1 MPLDFPPSPA
11 LNEIYSYNGSSW
23 QWNGRA
29 WNGLQQATGIQKSN
43 IWAKQNLLIPKRG
56 FGLNSGYN
64 GTTDQRR
71 TAAGTIPGLKHY
83 IERDSGEFSST
94 PDPWTPAQITTSL
107 WLDAADVSTII
118 LNGSTVSQWNDKSGN
133 SRNVSQANASLQ
145 PLYTLN
151 GLNSL
156 NIANFDGSND
166 VLNGIAMSNFFS
178 PTSYSAFVVGR
189 ARTIVTDDV
198 NGYPNE
204 AFYGDAGGYVAM
216 YLRSSNLIGA
226 YNWDGT
232 NKVATTAYTAN
243 TFVIGYAE
251 LSGSNIRIR
260 TNGGSETITATS
272 ATQVLTG
279 TIQIGRNWNSDV
291 YCLDGEIAEVIF
303 TNAALSN
310 TNRQLI
316 EGYLAHKWGMQANL
330 PNDHP
335 YKSSAPTV

>member
-1 MPLDFPPSPA
+1 MRR
-11 LNEIYSYNGSSW
+11 W
-23 QWNGRA
+23 R
-29 WNGLQQATGIQKSN
+29 
-43 IWAKQNLLIPKRG
+43 
-56 FGLNSGYN
+56 LNSGYCGN
-64 GTTDQRR
+64 TDQRR
-71 TAAGTIPGLKHY
+71 TNAGTIPILKHY
-83 IERDSGEFSST
+83 MERDLGEFSST
-94 PDPWTPAQITTSL
+94 PNPWTPAQITTSL

-118 LNGSTVSQWNDKSGN
+118 LNSTTISQWNDKSGN
-133 SRNVSQANASLQ
+133 IRNVSQANAALQ
-145 PLYTLN
+145 PLYTLS

-166 VLNGIAMSNFFS
+166 VLNGIAMANFFS

-189 ARTIVTDDV
+189 ARTIVTNTV
-198 NGYPNE
+198 NGYENE
-204 AFYGDAGGYVAM
+204 AFYGDGGGYVAM

-226 YNWDGT
+226 YNYDGA
-232 NKVATTAYTAN
+232 NRVATTAYTAN

-272 ATQVLTG
+272 ATGSLTG
-279 TIQIGRNWNSDV
+279 TLQLGRNYNSDV

-316 EGYLAHKWGMQANL
+316 EGYLAWKWGLQANL

-335 YKSSAPTV
+335 YKNSAP

>member
-1 MPLDFPPSPA
+1 MRR
-11 LNEIYSYNGSSW
+11 W
-23 QWNGRA
+23 R
-29 WNGLQQATGIQKSN
+29 
-43 IWAKQNLLIPKRG
+43 
-56 FGLNSGYN
+56 LNSGYCGN
-64 GTTDQRR
+64 TDQRR
-71 TAAGTIPGLKHY
+71 TKAGTIPELKHY
-83 IERDSGEFSST
+83 IERDLGEFSST

-118 LNGSTVSQWNDKSGN
+118 LNSTTISQWNDKSGN
-133 SRNVSQANASLQ
+133 IRNVSQANAAFQ
-145 PLYTLN
+145 PLYTLS

-166 VLNGIAMSNFFS
+166 VLNGIAMANFFS

-189 ARTIVTDDV
+189 ARTIVTNSV
-198 NGYPNE
+198 NGYENE
-204 AFYGDAGGYVAM
+204 AFYGDGAGYVAM

-226 YNWDGT
+226 YNYDGA
-232 NKVATTAYTAN
+232 NRVATTAYTAN

-260 TNGGSETITATS
+260 TNGGSETITAAS
-272 ATQVLTG
+272 ATGSLTG
-279 TIQIGRNWNSDV
+279 TLQLGRNYNSDV

-316 EGYLAHKWGMQANL
+316 EGYLAWKWALQANL
-330 PNDHP
+330 PVGHP
-335 YKSSAPTV
+335 YKNARPTV

>member
-1 MPLDFPPSPA
+1 
-11 LNEIYSYNGSSW
+11 
-23 QWNGRA
+23 
-29 WNGLQQATGIQKSN
+29 
-43 IWAKQNLLIPKRG
+43 
-56 FGLNSGYN
+56 
-64 GTTDQRR
+64 
-71 TAAGTIPGLKHY
+71 
-83 IERDSGEFSST
+83 
-94 PDPWTPAQITTSL
+94 
-107 WLDAADVSTII
+107 
-118 LNGSTVSQWNDKSGN
+118 
-133 SRNVSQANASLQ
+133 
-145 PLYTLN
+145 LN

-166 VLNGIAMSNFFS
+166 VLNGIAMANLFS

-189 ARTIVTDDV
+189 ARTIVTNSE
-198 NGYPNE
+198 NGYENE
-204 AFYGDAGGYVAM
+204 AFYGDGGGYVAM

-226 YNWDGT
+226 YNWDGA
-232 NKVATTAYTAN
+232 NRVATTAYTAN

-272 ATQVLTG
+272 ATFTLTG
-279 TIQIGRNWNSDV
+279 TLQLGRNYNSDI

-316 EGYLAHKWGMQANL
+316 EGYLAWKWGLQANL

-335 YKSSAPTV
+335 YKNAAPTV

>member
-1 MPLDFPPSPA
+1 M
-11 LNEIYSYNGSSW
+11 
-23 QWNGRA
+23 
-29 WNGLQQATGIQKSN
+29 
-43 IWAKQNLLIPKRG
+43 
-56 FGLNSGYN
+56 
-64 GTTDQRR
+64 
-71 TAAGTIPGLKHY
+71 
-83 IERDSGEFSST
+83 ERDLGEFSST

-118 LNGSTVSQWNDKSGN
+118 LNSTTISQWRDKSGN
-133 SRNVSQANASLQ
+133 SRDVLQYNESLQ

-166 VLNGIAMSNFFS
+166 VLNGIAMANLFS

-189 ARTIVTDDV
+189 ARTIVTNSE
-198 NGYPNE
+198 NGYENE
-204 AFYGDAGGYVAM
+204 AFYGDGGGYVAM

-226 YNWDGT
+226 YNYDGA
-232 NKVATTAYTAN
+232 NRVATTAYTAN

-272 ATQVLTG
+272 ATFTLTG
-279 TIQIGRNWNSDV
+279 TLQLGRNYNSDI

-316 EGYLAHKWGMQANL
+316 EGYLAHKWGLQSNL
-330 PNDHP
+330 PVDHP
-335 YKSSAPTV
+335 YKILAP

>member
-1 MPLDFPPSPA
+1 MRR
-11 LNEIYSYNGSSW
+11 W
-23 QWNGRA
+23 R
-29 WNGLQQATGIQKSN
+29 
-43 IWAKQNLLIPKRG
+43 
-56 FGLNSGYN
+56 LNSGYCGN
-64 GTTDQRR
+64 TDQRR
-71 TAAGTIPGLKHY
+71 TKAGTIPMLKHNM
-83 IERDSGEFSST
+83 ERNLGVFSST
-94 PDPWTPAQITTSL
+94 WTPAQISPSL
-107 WLDAADVSTII
+107 WLDASDATTITLNSTTI
-118 LNGSTVSQWNDKSGN
+118 SQWNDKSGN

-145 PLYTLN
+145 PVYTLS

-156 NIANFDGSND
+156 NIANFDGSDD
-166 VLNGIAMSNFFS
+166 VLNGIAMTNFFS

-189 ARTIVTDDV
+189 ARTIVTNSV
-198 NGYPNE
+198 NGYENE
-204 AFYGDAGGYVAM
+204 AFYGDSGGYVAM

-226 YNWDGT
+226 YNYDTG

-260 TNGGSETITATS
+260 TNGGSETITAAS
-272 ATQVLTG
+272 APYSLLSTLQL
-279 TIQIGRNWNSDV
+279 GRSWNSNV

-335 YKSSAPTV
+335 YKSSAP